1 MERFLWSIDYG
12 TILSKPRWSSSDKIS
27 IFVVFECLLFRIFFS
42 SSRIFLWL
50 KFLKFNEFI
59 PRVWYSKEFQNYFFQ
74 EFCFFSEKK
83 RWMPKL
89 RGFYNSS
96 PNSFSSLFA
105 FEPFFVTFNWD
116 SSLANES
123 TLFFGLFF
131 FGPFRFRRFP
141 PPIAVNYFSF
151 LLPQR
156 IMTS

>member
-1 MERFLWSIDYG
+1 MELSLVNHVGQVLIKYPFLSY
-12 TILSKPRWSSSDKIS
+12 LN
-27 IFVVFECLLFRIFFS
+27 VFFFLFFS
-42 SSRIFLWL
+42 LRPESFYGWNFWSPMNLYLGYCR
-50 KFLKFNEFI
+50 
-59 PRVWYSKEFQNYFFQ
+59 YSKEFQNYFFQ

>member
-1 MERFLWSIDYG
+1 
-12 TILSKPRWSSSDKIS
+12 
-27 IFVVFECLLFRIFFS
+27 
-42 SSRIFLWL
+42 
-50 KFLKFNEFI
+50 
-59 PRVWYSKEFQNYFFQ
+59 
-74 EFCFFSEKK
+74 
-83 RWMPKL
+83 MPKL

-141 PPIAVNYFSF
+141 PPIAVDFFPF
-151 LLPQR
+151 LLPLRFCYDVMRNSVKLFLCTFFLWIRNLMIFSYGFRMVSAFLLVIEPWHLEASDPVSRGGDQYLLLGVGVSCQKR
-156 IMTS
+156 PIELLIKWGIIGLNHRV